1 MLDFWSSDQL
11 YSYLGTKMNRNV
23 WLLSLCQALLMTG
36 NILLISV
43 IGLIGKQIAPSVSMI
58 TLPVALQFLGLMTA
72 TIPASLISG
81 KLGRKRG
88 FSIGNVVGITGASLA
103 TYALS
108 QQHFYLFCFAT
119 FLLGIGI
126 GFGTLYRFAAIEV
139 CDENARH
146 RAISISMAG
155 GVLAAVLGPNL
166 AIMSQQWS
174 ADGLYIGAFASLIG
188 LNILALALLQT
199 IQFPKVSFNS
209 QAPKTDPLSLIVKAP
224 NFIGA
229 VFAAMV
235 AYAVMNIL
243 MTATPLAMIGCGFDF
258 TKAAGVIEWHVLGM
272 FVPAFF
278 TGSLIE
284 KFGSRMMI
292 LAGGVLFVVSIA
304 INIHGVSIWH
314 FRAALVVLGVGWNFM
329 FIAATGLFSQSYQ
342 SQNKAKAQAFNEF
355 VVFGCVTVT
364 ALLSGWLESTV
375 GWQNL
380 NIYVLPFVLAVILL
394 FAFSAR
400 KSRIQKQP
408 V

>member
-1 MLDFWSSDQL
+1 
-11 YSYLGTKMNRNV
+11 MNRNV

-58 TLPVALQFLGLMTA
+58 TLPVALQFLGLMAA

-108 QQHFYLFCFAT
+108 QQNFYLFCFAT

-188 LNILALALLQT
+188 LNILALLILQT

-209 QAPKTDPLSLIVKAP
+209 QAPKADPLGVIVKAP

-292 LAGGVLFVVSIA
+292 LVGGILFVVCIA
-304 INIHGVSIWH
+304 INIHGESIWH

-342 SQNKAKAQAFNEF
+342 AQNKAKAQAFNEF

-380 NIYVLPFVLAVILL
+380 NVYVLPFVLAVILL

>member
-1 MLDFWSSDQL
+1 
-11 YSYLGTKMNRNV
+11 MNRNV

-58 TLPVALQFLGLMTA
+58 TLPVALQFLGLMAA

-108 QQHFYLFCFAT
+108 QQNFYLFCFAT

-188 LNILALALLQT
+188 LNILALLILQT
-199 IQFPKVSFNS
+199 IQFPKASFNS
-209 QAPKTDPLSLIVKAP
+209 QAPKADPLGVIVKAP

-284 KFGSRMMI
+284 RFGSRMMI
-292 LAGGVLFVVSIA
+292 LAGGILFVVCIA
-304 INIHGVSIWH
+304 INIHGESIWH

-355 VVFGCVTVT
+355 IVFGCVTIT
-364 ALLSGWLESTV
+364 AMLSGWLESTA

>member
-1 MLDFWSSDQL
+1 
-11 YSYLGTKMNRNV
+11 MNRNV

-58 TLPVALQFLGLMTA
+58 TLPVALQFLGLMAA

-108 QQHFYLFCFAT
+108 QQNFYLFCFAT

-139 CDENARH
+139 CDGNARH

-188 LNILALALLQT
+188 LNILALLILQT

-209 QAPKTDPLSLIVKAP
+209 QAPKADPLGVIVKAP

-284 KFGSRMMI
+284 RFGSRMMI
-292 LAGGVLFVVSIA
+292 LAGGILFVVCIA
-304 INIHGVSIWH
+304 INIHGESIWH

-355 VVFGCVTVT
+355 IVFGCVTIT
-364 ALLSGWLESTV
+364 AMLSGWLESTA

>member
-1 MLDFWSSDQL
+1 
-11 YSYLGTKMNRNV
+11 MNRNV

-58 TLPVALQFLGLMTA
+58 TLPVALQFLGLMAA

-108 QQHFYLFCFAT
+108 QQNFYLFCFAT

-174 ADGLYIGAFASLIG
+174 QDGLYIGAFASLIG
-188 LNILALALLQT
+188 LNILALLILQT

-209 QAPKTDPLSLIVKAP
+209 QAPKSDPLSVIVKAP

-292 LAGGVLFVVSIA
+292 LAGGVLFVVCIA
-304 INIHGVSIWH
+304 INIHGESIWH

-355 VVFGCVTVT
+355 IVFGCVTIT
-364 ALLSGWLESTV
+364 GMLSGWLESTA

>member
-1 MLDFWSSDQL
+1 
-11 YSYLGTKMNRNV
+11 MNRNV

-58 TLPVALQFLGLMTA
+58 TLPVALQFLGLMAA

-108 QQHFYLFCFAT
+108 QQNFYLFCFAT

-188 LNILALALLQT
+188 LNILALLILQT

-209 QAPKTDPLSLIVKAP
+209 QAPKADPLGVIVKAP

-284 KFGSRMMI
+284 RFGSRMMI
-292 LAGGVLFVVSIA
+292 LAGGILFVVCIA
-304 INIHGVSIWH
+304 INIHGESIWH

-355 VVFGCVTVT
+355 IVFGCVTIT
-364 ALLSGWLESTV
+364 AMLSGWLESTA

>member
-1 MLDFWSSDQL
+1 
-11 YSYLGTKMNRNV
+11 MNRNV

-58 TLPVALQFLGLMTA
+58 TLPVALQFLGLMAA

-199 IQFPKVSFNS
+199 IQFPMVSFNS
-209 QAPKTDPLSLIVKAP
+209 QAPKADPLSVIVKAP
-224 NFIGA
+224 NFVGA

-342 SQNKAKAQAFNEF
+342 AQNKAKAQAFNEF

-380 NIYVLPFVLAVILL
+380 NVYVLPFVLAVILL

>member
-1 MLDFWSSDQL
+1 
-11 YSYLGTKMNRNV
+11 MNRNV

-58 TLPVALQFLGLMTA
+58 TLPVALQFLGLMAA

-188 LNILALALLQT
+188 LNILALLILQT
-199 IQFPKVSFNS
+199 IQFPKVSYNS
-209 QAPKTDPLSLIVKAP
+209 LAPKADPIRVIVKAP

-292 LAGGVLFVVSIA
+292 LAGGILFVVCIA
-304 INIHGVSIWH
+304 INIHGESIWH

-355 VVFGCVTVT
+355 IVFGCVTIT
-364 ALLSGWLESTV
+364 AMLSGWLESTA

>member
-1 MLDFWSSDQL
+1 
-11 YSYLGTKMNRNV
+11 MNRNV

-58 TLPVALQFLGLMTA
+58 TLPVALQFLGLMAA

-88 FSIGNVVGITGASLA
+88 FSIGNVVGITGASFA

-108 QQHFYLFCFAT
+108 QQHFYLFCFST

-174 ADGLYIGAFASLIG
+174 QDGLYIGAFASLIG
-188 LNILALALLQT
+188 LNILALLILQT

-209 QAPKTDPLSLIVKAP
+209 QAPKSDPLSVIVKAP

-284 KFGSRMMI
+284 RFGSRMMI
-292 LAGGVLFVVSIA
+292 LAGGVLFVVCIA
-304 INIHGVSIWH
+304 INIHGESIWH

-355 VVFGCVTVT
+355 IVFGCVTIT
-364 ALLSGWLESTV
+364 AMLSGWLESTA

-400 KSRIQKQP
+400 KSHIQKQP

>member
-1 MLDFWSSDQL
+1 
-11 YSYLGTKMNRNV
+11 MNRNV

-58 TLPVALQFLGLMTA
+58 TLPVALQFLGLMAA

-108 QQHFYLFCFAT
+108 QQNFYLFCFAT

-188 LNILALALLQT
+188 LNILALLILQT

-209 QAPKTDPLSLIVKAP
+209 QAPKADPLGVIVKAP

-292 LAGGVLFVVSIA
+292 LAGGILFVVCIV
-304 INIHGVSIWH
+304 INIHGESIWH

-355 VVFGCVTVT
+355 IVFGCVTIT
-364 ALLSGWLESTV
+364 AMLSGWLESTA

>member
-1 MLDFWSSDQL
+1 
-11 YSYLGTKMNRNV
+11 MNRNV

-58 TLPVALQFLGLMTA
+58 TLPVALQFLGLMAA

-174 ADGLYIGAFASLIG
+174 QDGLYIGAFAALIG
-188 LNILALALLQT
+188 LNILALLILQT

-209 QAPKTDPLSLIVKAP
+209 QAPKADPLSVIVKAP

-292 LAGGVLFVVSIA
+292 LAGGVLFVVCIA
-304 INIHGVSIWH
+304 INIHGESIWH

-364 ALLSGWLESTV
+364 ALLSGWLESTA

>member
-1 MLDFWSSDQL
+1 
-11 YSYLGTKMNRNV
+11 MNRNV

-58 TLPVALQFLGLMTA
+58 TLPVALQFLGLMAA

-209 QAPKTDPLSLIVKAP
+209 QAPKADPLSVIVKAP
-224 NFIGA
+224 NFVGA

-278 TGSLIE
+278 TGYLIE

-342 SQNKAKAQAFNEF
+342 AQNKAKAQAFNEF

-380 NIYVLPFVLAVILL
+380 NVYVLPFVLAVILL

>member
-1 MLDFWSSDQL
+1 
-11 YSYLGTKMNRNV
+11 MNRNV
-23 WLLSLCQALLMTG
+23 WILSLCQALLMTG

-43 IGLIGKQIAPSVSMI
+43 IGLIGKQIAPSQSMI
-58 TLPVALQFLGLMTA
+58 TLPVALQFLGLMAA

-88 FSIGNVVGITGASLA
+88 FSIGNLVGISGASLA
-103 TYALS
+103 TFALS
-108 QQHFYLFCFAT
+108 TQHFYLFCFAT

-139 CDENARH
+139 CSEEARH

-166 AIMSQQWS
+166 AVMSQQWS
-174 ADGLYIGAFASLIG
+174 QDGLYIGAFASLIG
-188 LNILALALLQT
+188 LNVLALVILQT
-199 IQFPKVSFNS
+199 VQFPKFSLANQHV
-209 QAPKTDPLSLIVKAP
+209 KTDSVRTMIKAP
-224 NFIGA
+224 NFVGA

-278 TGSLIE
+278 TGGLIE
-284 KFGSRMMI
+284 RFGAKRMI
-292 LAGGVLFVVSIA
+292 LTGAVLFLLCIA
-304 INIHGVSIWH
+304 INIHGESIWH
-314 FRAALVVLGVGWNFM
+314 FRAALVLLGIGWNFM

-342 SQNKAKAQAFNEF
+342 AKNKSKAQALNEF
-355 VVFGCVTVT
+355 VVFSCVSIT

-375 GWQNL
+375 GWQML
-380 NIYVLPFVLAVILL
+380 NIYVLPFVLLVIMV
-394 FAFSAR
+394 FAFSAKKANR
-400 KSRIQKQP
+400 PSVTQ
-408 V
+408 

>member
-1 MLDFWSSDQL
+1 
-11 YSYLGTKMNRNV
+11 
-23 WLLSLCQALLMTG
+23 MTG

-43 IGLIGKQIAPSVSMI
+43 IGLIGKQIAPSQSMI
-58 TLPVALQFLGLMTA
+58 TLPVALQFLGLMAA

-88 FSIGNVVGITGASLA
+88 FSIGNIVGISGASLA
-103 TYALS
+103 TFALS
-108 QQHFYLFCFAT
+108 THNFYLFCFAT

-139 CDENARH
+139 CSEDARH

-166 AIMSQQWS
+166 AVMSQQWS
-174 ADGLYIGAFASLIG
+174 QDGLYIGAFASLIG
-188 LNILALALLQT
+188 LNVLALLILQT
-199 IQFPKVSFNS
+199 VQFPKFNLTT
-209 QAPKTDPLSLIVKAP
+209 QQVKPDPVRTMIKAP
-224 NFIGA
+224 NFVGA

-278 TGSLIE
+278 TGGLIE
-284 KFGSRMMI
+284 KFGAKRMI
-292 LAGGVLFVVSIA
+292 LAGAVLFLLCIA
-304 INIHGVSIWH
+304 INIHGESIWH
-314 FRAALVVLGVGWNFM
+314 FRSALVLLGVGWNFM

-342 SQNKAKAQAFNEF
+342 AKNKSKAQALNEF
-355 VVFGCVTVT
+355 VVFSCVSVT

-375 GWQNL
+375 GWQML
-380 NIYVLPFVLAVILL
+380 NIYVLPFVLLVIMV
-394 FAFSAR
+394 FAFSA
-400 KSRIQKQP
+400 KKASRPSLTQ
-408 V
+408 

>member
-1 MLDFWSSDQL
+1 
-11 YSYLGTKMNRNV
+11 MNRNV

-58 TLPVALQFLGLMTA
+58 TLPVALQFLGLMAA

-108 QQHFYLFCFAT
+108 QQNFYLFCFAT

-174 ADGLYIGAFASLIG
+174 QDGLYIGAFASLIG
-188 LNILALALLQT
+188 LNILALLILQT

-209 QAPKTDPLSLIVKAP
+209 QAPKADPLGVIVKAP

-284 KFGSRMMI
+284 RFGSRMMI
-292 LAGGVLFVVSIA
+292 LAGGILFVVCIA
-304 INIHGVSIWH
+304 INIHGESIWH

-355 VVFGCVTVT
+355 IVFGCVTIT
-364 ALLSGWLESTV
+364 AMLSGWLESTA

>member
-1 MLDFWSSDQL
+1 
-11 YSYLGTKMNRNV
+11 MNRNV

-58 TLPVALQFLGLMTA
+58 TLPVALQFLGLMAA

-174 ADGLYIGAFASLIG
+174 QDGLYIGAFASLIG
-188 LNILALALLQT
+188 LNILALLILQT

-209 QAPKTDPLSLIVKAP
+209 QAPKSDPLSVIVKAP

-284 KFGSRMMI
+284 RFGSRMMI
-292 LAGGVLFVVSIA
+292 LAGGILFVVCIA
-304 INIHGVSIWH
+304 INIHGESIWH

-355 VVFGCVTVT
+355 IVFGCVTIT
-364 ALLSGWLESTV
+364 AMLSGWLESTA

>member
-1 MLDFWSSDQL
+1 
-11 YSYLGTKMNRNV
+11 MNRNV

-58 TLPVALQFLGLMTA
+58 TLPVALQFLGLMAA

-108 QQHFYLFCFAT
+108 QQHFSLFCFAT

-209 QAPKTDPLSLIVKAP
+209 QAPKADPLSVIVKAP

-380 NIYVLPFVLAVILL
+380 NVYVLPFVLAVILL

>member
-1 MLDFWSSDQL
+1 
-11 YSYLGTKMNRNV
+11 MNRNV

-58 TLPVALQFLGLMTA
+58 TLPVALQFLGLMVA

>member
-1 MLDFWSSDQL
+1 
-11 YSYLGTKMNRNV
+11 MNRNV

>member
-1 MLDFWSSDQL
+1 
-11 YSYLGTKMNRNV
+11 MNRNV

-58 TLPVALQFLGLMTA
+58 TLPVALQFLGLMAA

-108 QQHFYLFCFAT
+108 QQNFYLFCFAT

-188 LNILALALLQT
+188 LNILALLILQT

-209 QAPKTDPLSLIVKAP
+209 QAPKSDPLSVIVKAP

-292 LAGGVLFVVSIA
+292 LAGGVLFVVCIA
-304 INIHGVSIWH
+304 INIHGESIWH

-355 VVFGCVTVT
+355 IVFGCVTIT
-364 ALLSGWLESTV
+364 AMLSGWLESTA

>member
-1 MLDFWSSDQL
+1 
-11 YSYLGTKMNRNV
+11 MNRNV

-58 TLPVALQFLGLMTA
+58 TLPVALQFLGLMAA

-209 QAPKTDPLSLIVKAP
+209 QAPKADPLSVIVKAP

-243 MTATPLAMIGCGFDF
+243 MTATPLAMIGFGFDF

-342 SQNKAKAQAFNEF
+342 AQNKAKAQAFNEF

-380 NIYVLPFVLAVILL
+380 NVYVLPSRQDHYKLELL
-394 FAFSAR
+394 SEDAIRS
-400 KSRIQKQP
+400 
-408 V
+408 

>member
-1 MLDFWSSDQL
+1 
-11 YSYLGTKMNRNV
+11 MNRNV

-43 IGLIGKQIAPSVSMI
+43 IGLIGKQIAPSASMI
-58 TLPVALQFLGLMTA
+58 TLPVALQFLGLMAA

-88 FSIGNVVGITGASLA
+88 FSIGNLVGITGASLA
-103 TYALS
+103 TYALL
-108 QQHFYLFCFAT
+108 QQNFYLFCFAT

-174 ADGLYIGAFASLIG
+174 QDGLYIGAFASLIG
-188 LNILALALLQT
+188 LNILALVILQT
-199 IQFPKVSFNS
+199 IQFPKVSFSN
-209 QAPKTDPLSLIVKAP
+209 QTPKSDPLSAIVKAP
-224 NFIGA
+224 NFVGA

-292 LAGGVLFVVSIA
+292 LAGGILFVFCIA
-304 INIHGVSIWH
+304 INIHGESIWH
-314 FRAALVVLGVGWNFM
+314 FRAALVLLGVGWNFM

-342 SQNKAKAQAFNEF
+342 PQNKAKAQAFNEF

-364 ALLSGWLESTV
+364 ALLSGWLESTA

-400 KSRIQKQP
+400 KSRIQNQP

>member
-1 MLDFWSSDQL
+1 
-11 YSYLGTKMNRNV
+11 MNRNV
-23 WLLSLCQALLMTG
+23 WILSLCQALLMTG

-43 IGLIGKQIAPSVSMI
+43 IGLIGKQIAPSQSMI
-58 TLPVALQFLGLMTA
+58 TLPVALQFLGLMAA

-88 FSIGNVVGITGASLA
+88 FSIGNIVGISGASLA
-103 TYALS
+103 TFALS
-108 QQHFYLFCFAT
+108 THNFYLFCFAT

-139 CDENARH
+139 CSEDARH

-166 AIMSQQWS
+166 AVMSQQWS
-174 ADGLYIGAFASLIG
+174 QDGLYIGAFASLIG
-188 LNILALALLQT
+188 LNVLALLILQT
-199 IQFPKVSFNS
+199 VQFPKFNLTT
-209 QAPKTDPLSLIVKAP
+209 QQVKPDPVRTMIKAP
-224 NFIGA
+224 NFVGA

-278 TGSLIE
+278 TGGLIE
-284 KFGSRMMI
+284 KFGAKRMI
-292 LAGGVLFVVSIA
+292 LAGAVLFLLCIA
-304 INIHGVSIWH
+304 INIHGESIWH
-314 FRAALVVLGVGWNFM
+314 FRSALVLLGVGWNFM

-342 SQNKAKAQAFNEF
+342 AKNKSKAQALNEF
-355 VVFGCVTVT
+355 VVFSCVSVT

-375 GWQNL
+375 GWQML
-380 NIYVLPFVLAVILL
+380 NIYVLPFVLLVIMV
-394 FAFSAR
+394 FAFSA
-400 KSRIQKQP
+400 KKASCPSLTQ
-408 V
+408 

>member
-1 MLDFWSSDQL
+1 
-11 YSYLGTKMNRNV
+11 MNRNV

-58 TLPVALQFLGLMTA
+58 TLPVALQFLGLMAA

-108 QQHFYLFCFAT
+108 QQNFYLFCFAT

-174 ADGLYIGAFASLIG
+174 ADGLYIGAFSSLIG
-188 LNILALALLQT
+188 LNILALLILQT

-209 QAPKTDPLSLIVKAP
+209 QAPKADPLGVIVKAP

-342 SQNKAKAQAFNEF
+342 AQNKAKAQAFNEF

-380 NIYVLPFVLAVILL
+380 NVYVLPFVLAVILL

>member
-1 MLDFWSSDQL
+1 
-11 YSYLGTKMNRNV
+11 MNRNV

-58 TLPVALQFLGLMTA
+58 TLPVALQFLGLMAA

-174 ADGLYIGAFASLIG
+174 QDGLYIGAFASLIG
-188 LNILALALLQT
+188 LNILALIILQT

-209 QAPKTDPLSLIVKAP
+209 QAPKSDPLSVIVKAP

-292 LAGGVLFVVSIA
+292 LAGGVLFVVCIA
-304 INIHGVSIWH
+304 INIHGESIWH
-314 FRAALVVLGVGWNFM
+314 FRAALVLLGVGWNFM
-329 FIAATGLFSQSYQ
+329 FIAATGLFSRSYQ

-355 VVFGCVTVT
+355 IVFGCVTIT
-364 ALLSGWLESTV
+364 AMLSGWLESTA

-380 NIYVLPFVLAVILL
+380 NIYVLPFVLAVILV

>member
-1 MLDFWSSDQL
+1 
-11 YSYLGTKMNRNV
+11 MNRNV

-43 IGLIGKQIAPSVSMI
+43 IGLIGKQIATSVSMI
-58 TLPVALQFLGLMTA
+58 TLPVALQFLGLMAA

-174 ADGLYIGAFASLIG
+174 AGGLYIGAFASLIG

-342 SQNKAKAQAFNEF
+342 AQNKAKAQAFNEF

-380 NIYVLPFVLAVILL
+380 NVYVLPFVLAVILL

>member
-1 MLDFWSSDQL
+1 
-11 YSYLGTKMNRNV
+11 MNRNV

-43 IGLIGKQIAPSVSMI
+43 IGLIGKQIAPSASMI
-58 TLPVALQFLGLMTA
+58 TLPVALQFLGLMAA

-88 FSIGNVVGITGASLA
+88 FSIGNLVGITGASLA
-103 TYALS
+103 TYALL
-108 QQHFYLFCFAT
+108 QQNFYLFCFAT

-174 ADGLYIGAFASLIG
+174 QDGLYIGAFASLIG
-188 LNILALALLQT
+188 LNILALVILQT
-199 IQFPKVSFNS
+199 IQFPKVSFSN
-209 QAPKTDPLSLIVKAP
+209 QTPKSDALSAIVKAP
-224 NFIGA
+224 NFVGA

-292 LAGGVLFVVSIA
+292 LAGGILFVFCIA
-304 INIHGVSIWH
+304 INIHGESIWH
-314 FRAALVVLGVGWNFM
+314 FRGALVLLGVGWNFM
-329 FIAATGLFSQSYQ
+329 FIAATGLFSQSYRP
-342 SQNKAKAQAFNEF
+342 QNKAKAQAFNEF
-355 VVFGCVTVT
+355 VVFSCVTVT
-364 ALLSGWLESTV
+364 ALLSGWLESTA

-400 KSRIQKQP
+400 KSRIQNQL

>member
-1 MLDFWSSDQL
+1 
-11 YSYLGTKMNRNV
+11 MNRNV

-43 IGLIGKQIAPSVSMI
+43 IGLIGKQIAPSTSMI
-58 TLPVALQFLGLMTA
+58 TLPVALQFLGLMAA

-88 FSIGNVVGITGASLA
+88 FSIGNMVGITGASLA
-103 TYALS
+103 TYALY
-108 QQHFYLFCFAT
+108 QQQFYLFCFAT

-166 AIMSQQWS
+166 AIMSQEWS
-174 ADGLYIGAFASLIG
+174 QDGLYIGAFASLIL
-188 LNILALALLQT
+188 LNIFALIILQT
-199 IQFPKVSFNS
+199 IQFPETSYHSSREKSDS
-209 QAPKTDPLSLIVKAP
+209 IGEIVKAP
-224 NFIGA
+224 NFIVA

-235 AYAVMNIL
+235 SYAVMNIL
-243 MTATPLAMIGCGFDF
+243 MTATPLAMIGCGFNF

-278 TGSLIE
+278 TGRLIE
-284 KFGSRMMI
+284 KFGARHVI
-292 LAGGVLFVVSIA
+292 LVGGLLFVACIA
-304 INIHGVSIWH
+304 INIHGQSIWH
-314 FRAALVVLGVGWNFM
+314 FRVSLVLLGVGWNFM
-329 FIAATGLFSQSYQ
+329 FIAATGMFSQAYKEK
-342 SQNKAKAQAFNEF
+342 NKAKAQAFNEF
-355 VVFGCVTVT
+355 VVFSCVTVT

-380 NIYVLPFVLAVILL
+380 NLYVLPFVLMVIVIFAVN
-394 FAFSAR
+394 A
-400 KSRIQKQP
+400 KQSR
-408 V
+408 VTA

>member
-1 MLDFWSSDQL
+1 
-11 YSYLGTKMNRNV
+11 MNRNV

-43 IGLIGKQIAPSVSMI
+43 IGLIGKQIAPSVGMI
-58 TLPVALQFLGLMTA
+58 TLPVALQFLGLMAA

-174 ADGLYIGAFASLIG
+174 QDGLYVGAFASLIG
-188 LNILALALLQT
+188 LNILALVILQT

-209 QAPKTDPLSLIVKAP
+209 QTPKADPISEIVKAP
-224 NFIGA
+224 NFVGA

-278 TGSLIE
+278 TGTLIE
-284 KFGSRMMI
+284 KFGSRVMI
-292 LAGGVLFVVSIA
+292 LAGGVLFVLCIA
-304 INIHGVSIWH
+304 INIHGESIWH

-329 FIAATGLFSQSYQ
+329 FISATGLFSQSYQ
-342 SQNKAKAQAFNEF
+342 SQNKAKAQALNEF

-364 ALLSGWLESTV
+364 ALLSGWLESTA

-380 NIYVLPFVLAVILL
+380 NIYVLPFVLAVIVL

-400 KSRIQKQP
+400 KSRTLKQSL
-408 V
+408 

>member
-1 MLDFWSSDQL
+1 
-11 YSYLGTKMNRNV
+11 MNRNV

-58 TLPVALQFLGLMTA
+58 TLPVALQFLGLMAA

-209 QAPKTDPLSLIVKAP
+209 QTPKADPLSVIVKAP

-342 SQNKAKAQAFNEF
+342 AQNKAKAQAFNEF

-380 NIYVLPFVLAVILL
+380 NVYVLPFVLAVILL

>member
-1 MLDFWSSDQL
+1 
-11 YSYLGTKMNRNV
+11 MNRNV

-58 TLPVALQFLGLMTA
+58 TLPVALQFLGLMAA

-119 FLLGIGI
+119 FLLGVGI

-209 QAPKTDPLSLIVKAP
+209 QAPKADPLSVIIKAP

-292 LAGGVLFVVSIA
+292 LVGGVLFVVSIA

-329 FIAATGLFSQSYQ
+329 FIAATGLFSQSYE

-364 ALLSGWLESTV
+364 ALLSGWLESTA

-380 NIYVLPFVLAVILL
+380 NIYVLPFVLAVIMM
-394 FAFSAR
+394 FEFSAR
-400 KSRIQKQP
+400 KSHIHKQS